1 MNKDNST
8 FLFYAGTLLSSV
20 GNLTFTT
27 CLVAFMLKSEF
38 SLASI
43 SLILGLQRLLP
54 ILVIGIWGH
63 LTDRLNPK
71 LTVVALEIFAA
82 GTSISLLLLWKGQ
95 ETVYPLLALICLL
108 RAFMISF
115 QLGSRSK
122 ISKLLG
128 SNEYA
133 SNSKHAIWLM
143 KATQGATLFGGIIAF
158 VIIKKFNLETAILF
172 DFITFV
178 VNGILIYRISIA
190 DDSNRDLLESNES
203 WFKKFSDLFKYN
215 KEAALLDIFLALS
228 LFGWASYTARLAG
241 VDQSWNGL
249 FTASYGLAVW
259 IAGFAERSF
268 AKKISSAPFWV
279 IQTLAYVGLAIF
291 GGPHY
296 LTLAIVFIRDVS
308 YWVILHRISSHI
320 QHDSPSKLMGGISSA
335 RFTIM
340 VIILAGGEMIVGG
353 WSNFVP
359 LWADST
365 IRGLVTLVVGVVLL
379 AGKLRSAVVDGRPA
393 L

>member
-1 MNKDNST
+1 MNKNNSA
-8 FLFYAGTLLSSV
+8 FLFYAGTLFSSV

-71 LTVVALEIFAA
+71 LTVVVLEIIAA
-82 GTSISLLLLWKGQ
+82 GTSIALLLLWKGH
-95 ETVYPLLALICLL
+95 ETVYSLLAFVCLL

-128 SNEYA
+128 SDEYA
-133 SNSKHAIWLM
+133 SNSKNAIWLM

-158 VIIKKFNLETAILF
+158 VIIKNFNLETAILF

-178 VNGILIYRISIA
+178 VNGVLIYGLSIESN
-190 DDSNRDLLESNES
+190 DDKALLESDES
-203 WFKKFSDLFKYN
+203 WFKKFSDLFKHN

-259 IAGFAERSF
+259 VAGFAERSF
-268 AKKISSAPFWV
+268 AKRVSSAPFWV
-279 IQTLAYVGLAIF
+279 IQAIAYVGLAMF

-296 LTLAIVFIRDVS
+296 LTLVMVLIRDVS

-320 QHDSPSKLMGGISSA
+320 QRDSPSKLMGGISSA

-340 VIILAGGEMIVGG
+340 VIILAGGEMVVGG

-359 LWADST
+359 LWIDSGLRALIT
-365 IRGLVTLVVGVVLL
+365 IGVGAVLL
-379 AGKLRSAVVDGRPA
+379 TKKSQKAVIDGRPI